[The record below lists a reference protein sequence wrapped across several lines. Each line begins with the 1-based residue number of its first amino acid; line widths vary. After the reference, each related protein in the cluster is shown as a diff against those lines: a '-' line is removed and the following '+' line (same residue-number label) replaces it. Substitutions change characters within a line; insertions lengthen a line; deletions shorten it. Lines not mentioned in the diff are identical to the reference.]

1 MDIIFLTED
10 SKINHIRHLRDELL
24 KSSDKYMLS
33 DYPITEEK
41 RQEWKDYRALLRDIP
56 NTIKIRDSRGLGCQ
70 SLVQYVIP
78 IAWDNKVS

>member
-56 NTIKIRDSRGLGCQ
+56 NTIKIEDIKIDLETDTVSGLTFPTPP
-70 SLVQYVIP
+70 S
-78 IAWDNKVS
+78 

>member
-56 NTIKIRDSRGLGCQ
+56 NTIKIEDIKIDLETDTVTGLTFPAPP
-70 SLVQYVIP
+70 S
-78 IAWDNKVS
+78 

>member
-56 NTIKIRDSRGLGCQ
+56 NTIKIEDIKIDLETDTVTGLTF
-70 SLVQYVIP
+70 P
-78 IAWDNKVS
+78 

>member
-56 NTIKIRDSRGLGCQ
+56 NTIKIEDIKIDLETDTVTGLT
-70 SLVQYVIP
+70 IP
-78 IAWDNKVS
+78 TPPS

>member
-56 NTIKIRDSRGLGCQ
+56 STIKIEDIKIDPVTVSVTGLTFPTPP
-70 SLVQYVIP
+70 S
-78 IAWDNKVS
+78 